1 MLERMT
7 SMKLE
12 DLKLGMRVKM
22 TDLGGIYGVPVFLT
36 GFKPAPGMEVRE

>member
-12 DLKLGMRVKM
+12 DLKLGMQVKM
-22 TDLGGIYGVPVFLT
+22 TDLGVFTEYLYSLQ
-36 GFKPAPGMEVRE
+36 GLSQHRGMEVRA